1 MGLMSVQVAQG
12 QTASSAQV
20 LQLDR
25 GSAALVNNQCQ
36 FAAISTQ
43 CGFLLLLREQGSRR
57 PLGPAAATACQQADQ
72 QEQRREAGQS
82 SKRELLS
89 RGRELRGGV
98 RAGSC
103 GRPLAERPRSG
114 WLLLGA

>member
-1 MGLMSVQVAQG
+1 MGLMSVQMAQG
-12 QTASSAQV
+12 ETASSTQV

-25 GSAALVNNQCQ
+25 GSAALVNNQRQ

-43 CGFLLLLREQGSRR
+43 CGFLLLLREQRSRS
-57 PLGPAAATACQQADQ
+57 PLGPAAATACEQADQ

-98 RAGSC
+98 RPESW
-103 GRPLAERPRSG
+103 GRV
-114 WLLLGA
+114 LGVDSWPGGRRLGL

>member
-25 GSAALVNNQCQ
+25 GSAALVNNQRQ
-36 FAAISTQ
+36 LAPVSTE
-43 CGFLLLLREQGSRR
+43 CRFLLLLREKGSRS
-57 PLGPAAATACQQADQ
+57 PLGPAAAPSCQQANQ
-72 QEQRREAGQS
+72 QQQRREAGQS

-98 RAGSC
+98 RPESW
-103 GRPLAERPRSG
+103 GRVFGEDSWPG
-114 WLLLGA
+114 

>member
-36 FAAISTQ
+36 LASVSTE
-43 CGFLLLLREQGSRR
+43 CRFLLLLREKGFRS
-57 PLGPAAATACQQADQ
+57 PPDSAAATDCQQADQ
-72 QEQRREAGQS
+72 QQQRGEAGQS

-98 RAGSC
+98 RPESG
-103 GRPLAERPRSG
+103 GRVLDACV
-114 WLLLGA
+114 